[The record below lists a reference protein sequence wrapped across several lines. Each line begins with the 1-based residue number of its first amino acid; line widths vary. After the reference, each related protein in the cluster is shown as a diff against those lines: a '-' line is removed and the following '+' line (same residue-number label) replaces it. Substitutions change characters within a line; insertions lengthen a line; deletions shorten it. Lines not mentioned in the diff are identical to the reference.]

1 MDALGAARA
10 AAVERP
16 ASAGDG
22 TYPRPQLVRP
32 AFVALD
38 RPAGFAYDDELVG
51 LDSGWQRDPARFD
64 REILLPFP
72 PESAASGIGETGHHP
87 CVWYRL
93 IITDADLAAAGHG
106 PGRRLLLHLGA
117 VDYEATVWVD
127 GTMVGTHEGGQ
138 AAFTFDVTAALR
150 VGAGDHEVV
159 VRAFDDPL
167 DPRMPRGKQDWLP
180 EPHLIWYHRTTGIW
194 RTVWLESVPP
204 LHVERVAWR
213 CDVPTHRVIATVELN
228 RRPAPGT
235 EVAVAVSL
243 AGRLLAV
250 AAVAADDRV
259 ARLTLDLSGADTG
272 GHHEELLWSP
282 ERPVLLDAGVAV
294 GDDAA
299 SSYLGVREVT
309 VGPDALRLNGRRFV
323 LRSVLEQGYWP
334 ASHLAARPE
343 ALRAEVELILS
354 LGFNSARVH
363 QKVEDPR
370 FHFWADRLGLT
381 LWGETA
387 AAYVFDS
394 LAVARLTREWVDI
407 VRAYESH
414 PSIIAWVPFNESW
427 GVFGIE
433 RDAQQQ
439 AFVQALTELTRA
451 LDPTR
456 PVVSNDGWEHLGSD
470 LLTVHDYADS
480 GAVLAGRY
488 TTAGLDGLLAATGP
502 ADHPLAVGGWA
513 ARLRAL
519 PVLLTEFGGV
529 HFAPGASDRGAWGYS
544 SAADA
549 ADFERCVRDL
559 ASAARG
565 APALAGSCWTQ
576 LTDTLQEANGLCDA
590 DRVPKLPVETL
601 RAIFGPRAAL
611 S

>member
-1 MDALGAARA
+1 MDAVGAARA

-22 TYPRPQLVRP
+22 THPRPQLVRP
-32 AFVALD
+32 AFAALD
-38 RPAGFAYDDELVG
+38 RPAGFAHDDALVG
-51 LDSGWQRDPARFD
+51 LDEHWHRDAARFD
-64 REILLPFP
+64 RTILLPFP

-93 IITDADLAAAGHG
+93 AVTDADLAAAGHT
-106 PGRRLLLHLGA
+106 PGRRLLLHFGA
-117 VDYEATVWVD
+117 VDYEAMVWVD
-127 GTMVGTHEGGQ
+127 GALVGAHEGGQ
-138 AAFTFDVTAALR
+138 APFTFDVTAALR
-150 VGAGDHEVV
+150 PGAGEHHVV

-213 CDVPTHRVIATVELN
+213 CDVPTHRVTAIVELN
-228 RRPAPGT
+228 RRPDPGT
-235 EVAVAVSL
+235 EVAVAVSR

-259 ARLTLDLSGADTG
+259 ARLTLDLTGANTG

-294 GDDAA
+294 GDDVV
-299 SSYLGVREVT
+299 SSYLGVREVS
-309 VGPDALRLNGRRFV
+309 VGSGALRLNGRSFE

-334 ASHLAARPE
+334 ASHLAATPE
-343 ALRAEVELILS
+343 ALRAEVELILA

-394 LAVARLTREWVDI
+394 AAVARLTREWVDI

-427 GVFGIE
+427 GVFGLE
-433 RDAQQQ
+433 RDAEQQ
-439 AFVQALTELTRA
+439 AFVLALTELTRA

-480 GAVLAGRY
+480 GTALTARY
-488 TTAGLDGLLAATGP
+488 TAAGLADLLATTGP
-502 ADHPLAVGGWA
+502 ADRPLAVAGWA
-513 ARLRAL
+513 EHLRGR
-519 PVLLTEFGGV
+519 PVLLSEFGGV
-529 HFAPGASDRGAWGYS
+529 HFGPEASEGWGYS

-549 ADFERCVRDL
+549 ADFERRVRDL
-559 ASAARG
+559 VSAARG
-565 APALAGSCWTQ
+565 APALAGFCWTQ

-590 DRVPKLPVETL
+590 ERVPKLPVETL
-601 RAIFGPRAAL
+601 RAIFGP
-611 S
+611 